1 MELSIFVVR
10 TFVRLRELATTHG
23 DPAKRLAEHED
34 KTEAL
39 AMNHDTF
46 SRNTRNQ
53 LREVFDALRE
63 LMMPPDPPKRPIG
76 FINPEDKGKKT
87 QAGHKSSTKARS

>member
-1 MELSIFVVR
+1 MSI
-10 TFVRLRELATTHG
+10 
-23 DPAKRLAEHED
+23 AE
-34 KTEAL
+34 
-39 AMNHDTF
+39 AMNHDII

-63 LMMPPDPPKRPIG
+63 LMTPPDPPKRPIG

-87 QAGHKSSTKARS
+87 GGKARLRT